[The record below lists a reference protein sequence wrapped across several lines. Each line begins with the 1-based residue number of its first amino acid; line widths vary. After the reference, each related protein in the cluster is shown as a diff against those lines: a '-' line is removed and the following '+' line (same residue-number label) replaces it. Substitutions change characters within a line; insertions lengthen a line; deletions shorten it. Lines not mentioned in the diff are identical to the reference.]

1 MQSQNNKINLF
12 ILTLL
17 EKQNT
22 LLIGSGKVTI
32 SINTMKKLT
41 LFTIFILAFSSFG
54 DENTLTDLLK
64 KVVKSSHF
72 KNYKGAR
79 GLQYLKPSLTSLK
92 VAKLNPE
99 DKKEYGREFTHLVTA
114 EYKLEKG
121 NICTLFVPVANLK
134 KSKDN
139 LKFGAGSSDGGC
151 GE

>member
-1 MQSQNNKINLF
+1 MAKTSKK
-12 ILTLL
+12 T
-17 EKQNT
+17 
-22 LLIGSGKVTI
+22 GSIVF
-32 SINTMKKLT
+32 KKRKYST
-41 LFTIFILAFSSFG
+41 FVFF
-54 DENTLTDLLK
+54 
-64 KVVKSSHF
+64 
-72 KNYKGAR
+72 
-79 GLQYLKPSLTSLK
+79 LKPSLTSLK